1 MKKNT
6 PIQQTIIG
14 VDLGDIK
21 HAICVT
27 DNDGNILKE
36 YFITNT
42 KQSFKKLIETYPQ
55 SLVAIEVGTH
65 SPWISRYLTELGAK
79 VVVANARKLRAIYTN
94 ERKSDELDARM
105 LAKIVRLDI
114 DLLYPI
120 THQTEDQQRDSLLIK
135 IRASLT
141 KQRVSNMIT
150 VRFALKSL
158 GIRLKSVSSS
168 AFANN
173 ARGQLAEQPEIL
185 ELIDSS
191 LAILDELTSQ
201 IKKLDKQIEQL
212 IYEKYPAA
220 QHMQQIPGVGPL
232 TSLAFVL
239 HISDPESFIKPRDVG
254 AYLGLV
260 PRRDQSGKVDKQLP
274 ISKTGNTYLRCLLVQ
289 AAQYILGHFGPD
301 CDLKTHGLKLAA
313 RGGKAAKRKAVIAT
327 ARKLS
332 VMMLTMW
339 KNQSDYNPDMKNTSN
354 KVA

>member
-1 MKKNT
+1 MKPQTEK
-6 PIQQTIIG
+6 QQTIIG

-27 DNDGNILKE
+27 DKDGIILKE

-42 KQSFKKLIETYPQ
+42 KQSFKKLTDTYPQ

-65 SPWISRYLTELGAK
+65 SPWVSRYLTQLGAK

-114 DLLYPI
+114 DLLHPV

-135 IRASLT
+135 LRNSLT
-141 KQRVSNMIT
+141 KQRVSNVLT
-150 VRFALKSL
+150 VRFTLKSL
-158 GIRLKSVSSS
+158 GIRLKSVSTE

-173 ARGQLAEQPEIL
+173 ARRQLQEQPEIL
-185 ELIDSS
+185 TLISAP
-191 LAILDELTSQ
+191 LIILDTLNEQ
-201 IKKLDKQIEQL
+201 IKSLDKQIEQL
-212 IYEKYPAA
+212 IALKYPAA
-220 QHMQQIPGVGPL
+220 QHLQKIPGIGPI

-239 HISDPESFIKPRDVG
+239 HVSDPDRFENLRDVG

-260 PRRDQSGKVDKQLP
+260 PRRDQSGKMDKQLS

-289 AAQYILGHFGPD
+289 AAQYILGHFGPE

-313 RGGKAAKRKAVIAT
+313 KGGKAAKRKAVIAT

-332 VMMLTMW
+332 VIMLAMW
-339 KNQSDYNPDMKNTSN
+339 KNKSEYNPEMQKSRS
-354 KVA
+354 KAA